1 MKWRLTSG
9 RNRGR
14 GFTLVEIMV
23 VVVIIGILAAIAVP
37 EIKRVQQRARC
48 TAFINDLRVFS
59 ETYQRYCNEN
69 GNFPA
74 ESGTGVVPA
83 GMAPYLRSTNWTR
96 ATPIG
101 GNYDWDSGVVAPNG
115 KTPVAMIS
123 VRPSGSN
130 LITLSSQD
138 LLYIDQKID
147 DGNLA
152 TGSFCVTYPTCVSYI
167 LQN

>member
-37 EIKRVQQRARC
+37 AIKRVQQRARC

-74 ESGTGVVPA
+74 ESGTGGLAQIRSELPDLILLDVVMPGRTLREPKSWTSSEDGPIVVDPA
-83 GMAPYLRSTNWTR
+83 GT
-96 ATPIG
+96 G
-101 GNYDWDSGVVAPNG
+101 GNAG
-115 KTPVAMIS
+115 
-123 VRPSGSN
+123 PSG
-130 LITLSSQD
+130 T
-138 LLYIDQKID
+138 
-147 DGNLA
+147 
-152 TGSFCVTYPTCVSYI
+152 
-167 LQN
+167 